1 MIVYMT
7 EIKLPPKKIK
17 DNRIVIRPTPNA
29 DSRTSNSLLSEETCR
44 EDTYEHIRD
53 VQQAMNF
60 FSAQVARAGL
70 MHDNTKVTEMDDYI
84 KLVLDDVKD
93 DDFLKSDWWI
103 KHITKERHHLN
114 ANTPKDVDLLD
125 VLEFI
130 CDCVVAGKSRTGRV
144 EKKYLE
150 LSAVILK
157 QAFWNTVN
165 KLTNEVELEED

>member
-1 MIVYMT
+1 MSILGDKGGL
-7 EIKLPPKKIK
+7 ILKIK
-17 DNRIVIRPTPNA
+17 KTNNPEYGYKNKDE
-29 DSRTSNSLLSEETCR
+29 LYLET
-44 EDTYEHIRD
+44 
-53 VQQAMNF
+53 QQHRVD
-60 FSAQVARAGL
+60 VARL
-70 MHDNTKVTEMDDYI
+70 MSFIALELNEIGYRHDWSKIEYFDQFAKDTLERQDTPDFKSRDWYKIHTTE
-84 KLVLDDVKD
+84 
-93 DDFLKSDWWI
+93 
-103 KHITKERHHLN
+103 ERHHLN

>member
-84 KLVLDDVKD
+84 KLVLDNVNS
-93 DDFLKSDWWI
+93 DDFLRSDWWI
-103 KHITKERHHLN
+103 NHITKERHHLN
-114 ANTPKDVDLLD
+114 DNCPVDVTLID
-125 VLEFI
+125 VLEMIADGVMRKGRKGYFI
-130 CDCVVAGKSRTGRV
+130 SDELKLIDSGL
-144 EKKYLE
+144 LE
-150 LSAVILK
+150 RAY
-157 QAFWNTVN
+157 WNTV
-165 KLTNEVELEED
+165 KLLDDKVIVK